1 MLLYLS
7 SNQNIG
13 IFDFL
18 TKEKGLIIKKLTGEF
33 YLKKFVIHDMRS
45 LSHYSYVAV
54 DLKAAKDNE
63 NEFIEALVAIKTMY
77 DSRIIIFAEGLKI
90 EDNLMRKL
98 LAEKIYNIVTAAT
111 VSETKDQILKCI
123 SEEGRTIEDYR
134 SADVGGE
141 NLDNL
146 TRHIFKRKDI
156 KIAVVGVSN
165 RVGTT
170 TTAFNLTN
178 YLHGI
183 GAKVSYTEA
192 NNNEHLKDIAAYYE
206 FTMVSD
212 KCIKYKGIG
221 YYLDKQFPN
230 DYNFNIFDLGILNF
244 SSLSI
249 FKACDV
255 RILCS
260 GSKPYE
266 LPCLNKALKLIGE
279 EKTNTIFSFSAEAGR
294 VNLKK
299 LTESENNKVHF
310 SLYNPS
316 LFDGKVNEK
325 MFKDI
330 LIDYIIEI

>member
-63 NEFIEALVAIKTMY
+63 NEFIEALVAFKTMY
-77 DSRIIIFAEGLKI
+77 DSRIIIFAEGLQI
-90 EDNLMRKL
+90 EDNLIQKL
-98 LAEKIYNIVTAAT
+98 IKKKVYNIITVTT
-111 VSETKDQILKCI
+111 VLQIKEQILKCV
-123 SEEGRTIEDYR
+123 SEQGITIEDYR
-134 SADVGGE
+134 SDKDT
-141 NLDNL
+141 NSLSKY
-146 TRHIFKRKDI
+146 IFKHKNI
-156 KIAVVGVSN
+156 KIAVAGVQN

-170 TTAFNLTN
+170 TTAFNITN
-178 YLHGI
+178 YLHEI

-206 FTMVSD
+206 FIEEID
-212 KCIKYKGIG
+212 KCAKYKGIE
-221 YYLDKQFPN
+221 YYMYKQFPN
-230 DYNFNIFDLGILNF
+230 DYNFNIFDLGILNL

-266 LPCLNKALKLIGE
+266 LLCLNKILKLISD
-279 EKTNTIFSFSAEAGR
+279 EKINTIFSFSPEAGR

-299 LTESENNKVHF
+299 LTENENNKVYF
-310 SLYNPS
+310 SQYSPS
-316 LFDGKVNEK
+316 LFEGKVNEK
-325 MFKDI
+325 VFKDI
-330 LIDYIIEI
+330 LVDYIMEI

>member
-1 MLLYLS
+1 MLLCLS

-54 DLKAAKDNE
+54 DLKAIKDNE
-63 NEFIEALVAIKTMY
+63 NELIEALVAFKTMY
-77 DSRIIIFAEGLKI
+77 DSRIIIFAEGLLI
-90 EDNLMRKL
+90 EDNLIQKL
-98 LAEKIYNIVTAAT
+98 LSERIYNIIIADT
-111 VSETKDQILKCI
+111 VSEIKEQILKCV
-123 SEEGRTIEDYR
+123 SEQGMTIEDYR
-134 SADVGGE
+134 DSEGTKS
-141 NLDNL
+141 LSKY
-146 TRHIFKRKDI
+146 IFKHKNI
-156 KIAVVGVSN
+156 KIAVAGAQN

-230 DYNFNIFDLGILNF
+230 DYNFNIFDLGILNL

-325 MFKDI
+325 VFKDI

>member
-7 SNQNIG
+7 SNQNVG

-18 TKEKGLIIKKLTGEF
+18 TKEKGILIKKLTGEF

-45 LSHYSYVAV
+45 LSHYSYVAI
-54 DLKAAKDNE
+54 DLKALKDKE
-63 NEFIEALVAIKTMY
+63 NEFIEALVAFKTMY
-77 DSRIIIFAEGLKI
+77 DSRIIIFAEGVQI
-90 EDNLMRKL
+90 DDNLIQKL
-98 LAEKIYNIVTAAT
+98 LEVKIYNIITAT
-111 VSETKDQILKCI
+111 SVSEIKDQVLRCV
-123 SEEGRTIEDYR
+123 SEQGMTIEEYR
-134 SADVGGE
+134 SVE
-141 NLDNL
+141 QLNSVS
-146 TRHIFKRKDI
+146 RYIFKHKNI
-156 KIAVVGVSN
+156 KIAVAGVQS

-170 TTAFNLTN
+170 TTAFNLAN

-192 NNNEHLKDIAAYYE
+192 NNNEHLKDIAAHYE
-206 FTMVSD
+206 FIQEID
-212 KCIKYKGIG
+212 KCTKYKGIE
-221 YYLDKQFPN
+221 YYMDKQFPN

-266 LPCLNKALKLIGE
+266 LPCINKALKLIGD
-279 EKTNTIFSFSAEAGR
+279 EKINTIFSFSAEAGR

-299 LTESENNKVHF
+299 LTENEKNKVYF
-310 SLYNPS
+310 SQYSPN
-316 LFDGKVNEK
+316 LFDGNVNEK